1 MPNSEREPAMSGTEP
16 AEERIGGCDE
26 PVATQ
31 GRPGET
37 AAGGGQDRPDD
48 NAPLESEENWAGLL
62 DWLISWALAQG
73 DEAVD
78 QIYTYLE
85 QRSAENRA
93 RPSHDL
99 LPGWSRTSIHRSL
112 PYRGRG
118 RDEACSEL
126 RRRLR
131 SHHGLMPRPLGAERP
146 PRNRRMSG

>member
-1 MPNSEREPAMSGTEP
+1 MSDTEP

-26 PVATQ
+26 PVATR
-31 GRPGET
+31 GRPDET
-37 AAGGGQDRPDD
+37 VPADGRDRPADHA
-48 NAPLESEENWAGLL
+48 APESEENWAGVL
-62 DWLISWALAQG
+62 DRLISWAFAQG

-78 QIYTYLE
+78 QIYAYLQE
-85 QRSAENRA
+85 HSGENRP

-99 LPGWSRTSIHRSL
+99 LPGWSRTTIGRSL

-131 SHHGLMPRPLGAERP
+131 AHHGLMPRPLGAERP